1 MEEYTTWCDEEANTK
16 EDAITSSKRT
26 IGDLEATIED
36 AKASIVTLTSSIDE
50 LTMSI
55 STSEAELDKATKLR
69 NKEHDDF
76 MASEKELVDTVDSLE
91 RAITVLKKNL
101 GFLQNGRV
109 SEALGASLSG
119 LSKVV
124 EASWV
129 NAHQKAV
136 LQSLLQT
143 KSEDSDEDLEFQPQG
158 KTVAY
163 ESSSGGILDTI
174 ADMQSKAEESLS
186 STRKDEME
194 AAHASFQI
202 HRSFGRLFLLF
213 FFTFRGS

>member
-36 AKASIVTLTSSIDE
+36 AKGSIVTLTSSIDE
-50 LTMSI
+50 LTTSI

-69 NKEHDDF
+69 NKENDDF

-119 LSKVV
+119 LRKVV

-194 AAHASFQI
+194 AAHAYALVKQSLEL
-202 HRSFGRLFLLF
+202 RCC
-213 FFTFRGS
+213 